1 MGRRGMVLKRTVVA
15 PPISFWVISIALL
28 LWGLGGASI
37 YIAYFVETSDEF
49 ARTAEI
55 AANRQAYAEYV
66 ANIPA
71 WAIAVGIV
79 AAVARLFGAVG
90 LLLRRAW
97 ALPFYVTSL
106 AFFVVALYRAF
117 VLANVASVMSRS
129 HIGVEIV
136 FLALSVFA
144 IWFAR
149 DNKSKGI
156 LI

>member
-1 MGRRGMVLKRTVVA
+1 MVLKRTVVA

-97 ALPFYVTSL
+97 ALSFYVTSL